1 MKKRIILS
9 AIACTLFFAQGVA
22 AAITYDLTPTWDWLW
37 DRGEARWKRAWIA
50 ANSPCSFDGYYSKDL
65 SVYVCPSQVYLS
77 SGDSIVTGGSTS
89 QLVLARY
96 AYFWGGNNIGTQS
109 RPLSLDL
116 NGNSFFASKLT
127 INGHIDNASHIKL
140 IEAKVTGNVTS
151 QNNSNTSIFVSDNS
165 SITGNVIAKGHVDIA
180 DSQVSGFVYSLND
193 SGNIKD
199 SQISGN
205 VSTKEH
211 VEIQNSQVQG
221 AVSSSHDSG
230 KIKNSKIKGSVQV
243 KNNLDVFSNSYI
255 CGVASSEN
263 EQGDI
268 SDSYIGDDVSTK
280 KYLYVTRSTV
290 FGTVST
296 FNRGMKLYE
305 AKILAD
311 SKALEFPSN
320 RYLEISS
327 NTALCGTANSSYSYG
342 GRVVAYCGLNDP
354 SCSAQ
359 QSKGKCPV
367 DLVSSSEYRDFYD
380 YCGITPPEPE
390 PEPEPLPDPQ
400 VCIDEDFTGENPLQ
414 NWTVMGRTAS
424 TAKPQVVGNRFQ
436 VSTNKNDQST
446 ASAYKVTI
454 PSDDNVVQIEFDHYA
469 RRSTTTPGGDGIAI
483 VLSDANIP
491 PSPGATGGALGY
503 GVKPDMEGFAGG
515 WIAFGIDEY
524 GNFSSQGSVE
534 PSDTSPGRKKH
545 SIAIR
550 GAGYQASFNG
560 SPSNA
565 WFGGYKFI
573 ANNTNV
579 GSLDEK
585 GGYDSHDNYLA
596 GRNSSDVHRYRMMVD
611 SREDIPGRASGV
623 WVSIERRINNSEWE
637 SIIEPFDVMKNFGQ
651 PEPPKNFI
659 VSITAGTGLNTNIH
673 EVANLKLCA
682 DQFNL
687 EPKIDHFRF
696 EYDGSGDVCDA
707 QRVTLTACMDS
718 ECTET
723 YPPSELTNPE
733 ELEVTLTG
741 LSNAEWQFSNGQSI
755 SNNTLT
761 FKHQVN
767 LQIRSQGAESVKLG
781 IDRTSIETPNI
792 EPIKCKLNGK
802 NDFDPACTMHFDSSI
817 TVDVPDKVAALP
829 FFAKDGSQQYSS
841 TPFVSLCESV
851 PSMPETDIVKD
862 IEMMFAYEQ
871 PKSGETVTVR
881 FKGSNGK
888 LGAPVHLN
896 TTGWTTINDVY
907 FTSNGKANFDLSY
920 PEVGKISVKAR
931 IKDDSDSGNFSS
943 FVSFPARL
951 ELTAS
956 SGNKNGTCENIY
968 SGCSTG
974 FTAAGEVFD
983 LTITA
988 YQGDGSIAKNYQEKN
1003 IVISNSVKY
1012 PSTGSSA
1019 KLLNEKLP
1027 ESSQWYRGS
1036 VTFDQSVS
1044 DVGAFEF
1051 KAQAPIVT
1059 DENGDELDK
1068 SLYLG
1073 SNAFKIQDG
1082 NLTVGRFYPGQFSV
1096 YENVEVGMS
1105 TLWAYPNEQ
1114 RFTYMGQPF
1123 GLKQFYIEALSKG
1136 GGTLRNYAYF
1146 GKSYQAKFNLYE
1158 DNSDDVDRFIAQSD
1172 YSGSWLNEAKDAH
1185 VSGQS
1190 VGKFS
1195 ANDLVW
1201 NKVVSNPDGPLN
1213 YLEKS
1218 SDTSISIAQS
1228 SSSVDKTGVTIGTR
1242 ELNVQPDIRY
1252 GRLAMDDVGG
1262 TSVSTINIPLR
1273 VEYWNGSRFI
1283 TNSDD
1288 SASRYSSDDD
1298 YICYQKVWSE
1308 ASASKGS
1315 LKAVN
1320 TKVDSG
1326 ASNELY
1332 AIPYST
1338 EDRNSIREQIRFWLR
1353 MDDTST
1359 TSPQTLETDDVTCG
1373 SSYMSQ
1379 PWLQYNWRE
1388 KGDEDPSSVVT
1399 FGIHRGND
1407 RVIYRGE
1414 PGLTAQ

>member
-1 MKKRIILS
+1 MKKIIILS
-9 AIACTLFFAQGVA
+9 ALACSLFFVQGVA
-22 AAITYDLTPTWDWLW
+22 AAITYDLTPTYWH
-37 DRGEARWKRAWIA
+37 WKRGVLA
-50 ANSPCSFDGYYSKDL
+50 ANSPCPSNGYYSRDL
-65 SVYVCPSQVYLS
+65 SEYVCPRYVYLS
-77 SGDSIVTGGSTS
+77 YNDNIVTGGETK
-89 QLVLARY
+89 QLILGSGAE
-96 AYFWGGNNIGTQS
+96 FWGGNMIGHPE
-109 RPLSLDL
+109 RNLSLNLWGSYLKANDVYVYGDINNGGDIEL
-116 NGNSFFASKLT
+116 NKAN
-127 INGHIDNASHIKL
+127 
-140 IEAKVTGNVTS
+140 VTGDVTS
-151 QNNSNTSIFVSDNS
+151 QSNRNTSIFVSDNS
-165 SITGNVIAKGHVDIA
+165 SITGNVIAKGHVDIEN
-180 DSQVSGFVYSLND
+180 SQISGFVYSLN
-193 SGNIKD
+193 
-199 SQISGN
+199 
-205 VSTKEH
+205 
-211 VEIQNSQVQG
+211 
-221 AVSSSHDSG
+221 DSG

-305 AKILAD
+305 AKVLSE
-311 SKALEFPSN
+311 SKALDFPSN
-320 RYLEISS
+320 RYVEISK
-327 NTALCGTANSSYSYG
+327 NTALCGTANSSYSYD

-390 PEPEPLPDPQ
+390 PLPDPQ
-400 VCIDEDFTGENPLQ
+400 VCINEDFTGENPLQ

-424 TAKPQVVGNRFQ
+424 TTKPKVVDGRFQ
-436 VSTNKNDQST
+436 VSTNQYEQST
-446 ASAYKVTI
+446 ASAYKKTI
-454 PSDDNVVQIEFDHYA
+454 PSNDNIVQIEFDHYA
-469 RRSTTTPGGDGIAI
+469 RNSTTNPGGDGIAI
-483 VLSDANIP
+483 VLSDSNIP

-524 GNFSSQGSVE
+524 GNFSSQGSFE
-534 PSDTSPGRKKH
+534 DSQHRPGRKKH
-545 SIAIR
+545 SITIR
-550 GAGYQASFNG
+550 GSGSQKSFNG
-560 SPSNA
+560 SSDRA

-579 GSLDEK
+579 GSLDER
-585 GGYDSHDNYLA
+585 GGSDSHGNYLE
-596 GRNSSDVHRYRMMVD
+596 GRKPSDVHRYRMIVD
-611 SREDIPGRASGV
+611 SREDIPGRASGA

-637 SIIEPFDVMKNFGQ
+637 SIIEPFDVMQNFGQ
-651 PEPPKNFI
+651 SELPENFMI
-659 VSITAGTGLNTNIH
+659 SITAGTGANTNIH
-673 EVANLKLCA
+673 EVAKMKLCA
-682 DQFNL
+682 DRFNL

-696 EYDGSGDVCDA
+696 EYDGSGDVCEA

-723 YPPSELTNPE
+723 YPPSYLTNPE
-733 ELEVTLTG
+733 ELEVTLKD

-761 FKHQVN
+761 FEHQIN
-767 LQIRSQGAESVKLG
+767 LQIRSQGADSAKLG
-781 IDRTSIETPNI
+781 IEGMSIETPNI
-792 EPIKCKLNGK
+792 EPIKCKLNGETDY
-802 NDFDPACTMHFDSSI
+802 NSACTIVFDSSI
-817 TVDVPDKVAALP
+817 TVDVPDKVASLP
-829 FFAKDGSQQYSS
+829 FFDESGNQYNKYSS

-851 PSMPETDIVKD
+851 SSNPETDIVKN
-862 IEMMFAYEQ
+862 IEMRFAYEQ

-888 LGAPVHLN
+888 FGAPVQLN

-907 FTSNGKANFDLSY
+907 FTSNGKASFDLRY
-920 PEVGKISVKAR
+920 PEVGKVSVKAR
-931 IKDDSDSGNFSS
+931 IKDDSESENLSS
-943 FVSFPARL
+943 FVSFPAKL

-1012 PSTGSSA
+1012 PSNGALA

-1027 ESSQWYRGS
+1027 ESSQWSSGS
-1036 VTFDQSVS
+1036 VTFGQSVS

-1051 KAQAPIVT
+1051 KAIAPIAT
-1059 DENGDELDK
+1059 DANGYDLGK

-1073 SNAFKIQDG
+1073 SSAFKIQDG

-1096 YENVEVGMS
+1096 YENVEAGMS
-1105 TLWAYPNEQ
+1105 TFWAYPNEQ
-1114 RFTYMGQPF
+1114 SFTYMGQPF

-1136 GGTLRNYAYF
+1136 GGALRNYAYF
-1146 GKSYQAKFNLYE
+1146 NDHFAKFNLYE
-1158 DNSDDVDRFIAQSD
+1158 SDSKYIGRFSAPST
-1172 YSGSWLNEAKDAH
+1172 YSGEWLNSSNKPY

-1190 VGKFS
+1190 VGQFS
-1195 ANDLVW
+1195 ANALLW
-1201 NKVVSNPDGPLN
+1201 KKVITQPDGPLN

-1218 SDTSISIAQS
+1218 SDTSIAIDLSLDSI
-1228 SSSVDKTGVTIGTR
+1228 DKSGVTIGTK
-1242 ELNVQPDIRY
+1242 ELNVQPDIRF
-1252 GRLAMDDVGG
+1252 GRVDLDDVGG
-1262 TSVSTINIPLR
+1262 RQGDTLHVPLR
-1273 VEYWNGSRFI
+1273 VEYWNGSRFVV
-1283 TNSDD
+1283 NSND
-1288 SASRYSSDDD
+1288 SQTDINGIKWDQEHIWPKGEGAAPKDVNLGAGGEVSS
-1298 YICYQKVWSE
+1298 
-1308 ASASKGS
+1308 
-1315 LKAVN
+1315 
-1320 TKVDSG
+1320 
-1326 ASNELY
+1326 
-1332 AIPYST
+1332 
-1338 EDRNSIREQIRFWLR
+1338 
-1353 MDDTST
+1353 
-1359 TSPQTLETDDVTCG
+1359 G
-1373 SSYMSQ
+1373 SSRSVTATQAEAYRQ
-1379 PWLQYNWRE
+1379 QTRVWLDLEANGLPWLKYDWE
-1388 KGDEDPSSVVT
+1388 KESAGDVPAEETPSSVVT

>member
-1 MKKRIILS
+1 MKKRIIFS

-22 AAITYDLTPTWDWLW
+22 AAITYDLTPTYWH
-37 DRGEARWKRAWIA
+37 WKRGVLA
-50 ANSPCSFDGYYSKDL
+50 ANSPCPSNGYYSRDL
-65 SVYVCPSQVYLS
+65 FEYVCPRYVYLS
-77 SGDSIVTGGSTS
+77 YNDNIVTGGETK
-89 QLVLARY
+89 QLILGSGAE
-96 AYFWGGNNIGTQS
+96 FWGGNMIGHPE
-109 RPLSLDL
+109 RNLSLNLWGSYLKANDVYIYGDINNGGDIEL
-116 NGNSFFASKLT
+116 NKAN
-127 INGHIDNASHIKL
+127 
-140 IEAKVTGNVTS
+140 VTGDVTS
-151 QNNSNTSIFVSDNS
+151 QSNRNTSIFVSNNS
-165 SITGNVIAKGHVDIA
+165 SITGNVIAKGHVDIEN
-180 DSQVSGFVYSLND
+180 SQISGFVYSLND

-199 SQISGN
+199 SKISGN

-221 AVSSSHDSG
+221 AVFSSHDSG
-230 KIKNSKIKGSVQV
+230 NIKNSKIKGSVQV
-243 KNNLDVFSNSYI
+243 MNNLDVVSNSYI

-263 EQGDI
+263 AQGNI

-280 KYLYVTRSTV
+280 KYLYVTSSTV

-296 FNRGMKLYE
+296 FNRGMKLSE

-354 SCSAQ
+354 SCRAQ

-390 PEPEPLPDPQ
+390 PLPDPQ
-400 VCIDEDFTGENPLQ
+400 ICINEDFSGENPLQ

-424 TAKPQVVGNRFQ
+424 TTKPKVVDGRFQ
-436 VSTNKNDQST
+436 VSTNQYEQST
-446 ASAYKVTI
+446 ASAYKKTI
-454 PSDDNVVQIEFDHYA
+454 PSNDNIVQIEFDHYA
-469 RRSTTTPGGDGIAI
+469 RNSTTNPGGDGIAI
-483 VLSDANIP
+483 VLSDSNIP

-524 GNFSSQGSVE
+524 GNFSSQGSFE
-534 PSDTSPGRKKH
+534 DSQHRPGRKKH
-545 SIAIR
+545 SITIR
-550 GAGYQASFNG
+550 GSGSQKSFNG
-560 SPSNA
+560 SSDRA

-579 GSLDEK
+579 GSLDER
-585 GGYDSHDNYLA
+585 GGSDSHGNYLE
-596 GRNSSDVHRYRMMVD
+596 GRKPSDVHRYRMIVD

-623 WVSIERRINNSEWE
+623 WVSIERNINDSEWE
-637 SIIEPFDVMKNFGQ
+637 SIIEPFDVMQNFGQ
-651 PEPPKNFI
+651 SELPENFM
-659 VSITAGTGLNTNIH
+659 VSITAGTGANTNIH
-673 EVANLKLCA
+673 EVAKMKLCA
-682 DQFNL
+682 DRFNL

-696 EYDGSGDVCDA
+696 EYDGSGDVCEA

-723 YPPSELTNPE
+723 YPPSYLTNPE
-733 ELEVTLTG
+733 ELEVTLKD

-755 SNNTLT
+755 ANNTLT
-761 FKHQVN
+761 FEHQIN
-767 LQIRSQGAESVKLG
+767 LQIRSQGADSAKLG
-781 IDRTSIETPNI
+781 IEGMSIETPNI
-792 EPIKCKLNGK
+792 EPIKCKLNGETDY
-802 NDFDPACTMHFDSSI
+802 NSACTLVFDSSI
-817 TVDVPDKVAALP
+817 TVDVPDKVASLP
-829 FFAKDGSQQYSS
+829 FFDESGNQYSIYS
-841 TPFVSLCESV
+841 SPPFVSLCESV

-862 IEMMFAYEQ
+862 IELMFAYEQ

-888 LGAPVHLN
+888 LGAPINLK
-896 TTGWTTINDVY
+896 TTDWTTINDVH
-907 FTSNGKANFDLSY
+907 FASNGKAIFDLSY

-931 IKDDSDSGNFSS
+931 IKDDSESGNSS
-943 FVSFPARL
+943 RFVSFPARL

-956 SGNKNGTCENIY
+956 SSNKNGTCENFY
-968 SGCSTG
+968 SGCSKG

-983 LTITA
+983 LTIRA

-1027 ESSQWYRGS
+1027 ESSQWSRGN

-1051 KAQAPIVT
+1051 KVQAPIAT

-1096 YENVEVGMS
+1096 YENVEAGMS

-1114 RFTYMGQPF
+1114 SFTYMGQPF

-1146 GKSYQAKFNLYE
+1146 GKSYLAKFNLYE

-1172 YSGSWLNEAKDAH
+1172 YAGSWLNDAKDAH

-1213 YLEKS
+1213 YFEKS

-1228 SSSVDKTGVTIGTR
+1228 SSSVDKTGVTIGTK
-1242 ELNVQPDIRY
+1242 ELNVQPDIRF
-1252 GRLAMDDVGG
+1252 GRVNLDDVGG
-1262 TSVSTINIPLR
+1262 NQGTTLYIPLR
-1273 VEYWNGSRFI
+1273 VEYWNSKLERFVQ
-1283 TNSDD
+1283 NV
-1288 SASRYSSDDD
+1288 DDD
-1298 YICYQKVWSE
+1298 GTVIYSE
-1308 ASASKGS
+1308 LDGNPKTIWPDDKSDCSILLEGHDTVTDGATRELSARQDPNSCDSVGRQQSRLWLQLKG
-1315 LKAVN
+1315 
-1320 TKVDSG
+1320 G
-1326 ASNELY
+1326 SNN
-1332 AIPYST
+1332 
-1338 EDRNSIREQIRFWLR
+1338 R
-1353 MDDTST
+1353 
-1359 TSPQTLETDDVTCG
+1359 
-1373 SSYMSQ
+1373 
-1379 PWLQYNWRE
+1379 PWLKYDWDNDGE
-1388 KGDEDPSSVVT
+1388 EENPSSVVT